1 VAETL
6 RLESWVTAR
15 EALRHRDLRQGLYD
29 EGRAL
34 MDGVIVNLHGA
45 PHTDRRRLENRLF
58 RRDTFAY
65 WERELIPV
73 LLEESLAIHREDTSE
88 IDIVPVVRHA
98 MLRLAASVAGLD
110 IGSDTSDFLRLAGLM
125 ARLSAASTV
134 VHATGDKAA
143 IIADGLAALDEVRS
157 VYLAPAWDR
166 REALIRDV
174 RTGHRPESD
183 LPRDVLT
190 VLLAAREEHGLPSEV
205 IEREV
210 AYFPWVGSHST
221 SIALVHALH
230 HCFEHDA
237 EKPGVLHTLAEE
249 PELLQRFV
257 HESLRLHPASPQSV
271 RRAVTDGQLP
281 TGDRFAA
288 GDTVVI
294 DMVAANRDKTVFG
307 DDADR
312 FDPSRAI
319 AEGVAPW
326 GLTFGSGFHACLG
339 QELAGGL
346 PPGQS
351 EGDRLLG
358 AITVMISTL
367 LERGAR
373 RSSTRPPVPDDRTTR
388 PTWRTYHVVFED
400 RFEQQGKTR

>member
-1 VAETL
+1 MAETL
-6 RLESWVTAR
+6 RLGSWAAAR

-34 MDGVIVNLHGA
+34 MDGVVVNLHGG
-45 PHTDRRRLENRLF
+45 PHTERRRLENRLF

-65 WERELIPV
+65 WEAELIPV
-73 LLEESLAIHREDTSE
+73 LLRQTLVTHRADHPDV
-88 IDIVPVVRHA
+88 DIVPVVRHA
-98 MLRLAASVAGLD
+98 MLRLAACVAGLD
-110 IGSDTSDFLRLAGLM
+110 IGADTADFLRLAGLM
-125 ARLSAASTV
+125 TRLASASTV
-134 VHATGDKAA
+134 VHATGDKTT
-143 IIADGLAALDEVRS
+143 IIADGLAALDEFKS
-157 VYLAPAWDR
+157 AFLAPAWAR
-166 REALIRDV
+166 RETLIHDV
-174 RTGHRPESD
+174 RAGKRQESD

-190 VLLAAREEHGLPSEV
+190 LLLAARADHDLSSGD

-230 HCFEHDA
+230 HCFEADA
-237 EKPGVLHTLAEE
+237 RGPGLIDALVAT

-257 HESLRLHPASPQSV
+257 HESLRLHPASPEAV
-271 RRAVTDGQLP
+271 RRAVSDGQLP
-281 TGDRFAA
+281 TGERFAA
-288 GDTVVI
+288 GDTVVV
-294 DMVAANRDKTVFG
+294 DMFAANTDKAVFG

-312 FDPSRAI
+312 FDPTRTI
-319 AEGVAPW
+319 PVGVTPW

-351 EGDRLLG
+351 DGDRLFG

-367 LERGAR
+367 LTAGAQR
-373 RSSTRPPVPDDRTTR
+373 STRHPPVRDERTTR
-388 PTWRTYHVVFED
+388 PVWRSYHVVFED
-400 RFEQQGKTR
+400 HVARERNPS